1 MRRSILTTILTLLLV
16 GSAVLAADDKAVRV
30 SVVAILATERDNKID
45 RKLESIAT
53 EIKKMYPKLTGFQL
67 AHMSC
72 KSVPVGTADKFDLV
86 ADQTVPIT
94 VQRKADKSDRV
105 RLEVTP
111 PLMGKI
117 TYSTP
122 CGKFL
127 PIVTP
132 YRTKNNDLLIIAIR
146 VQPCHGK

>member
-1 MRRSILTTILTLLLV
+1 MRRSTLTTILTLLLV
-16 GSAVLAADDKAVRV
+16 ASAALADDKAVRV
-30 SVVAILATERDNKID
+30 SVVTILATERDDKVD
-45 RKLESIAT
+45 RKLESIAR
-53 EIKKMYPKLTGFQL
+53 EVKKMYPKLTGFQL

-72 KSVPVGTADKFDLV
+72 KSVSVGTADKFDLV
-86 ADQTVPIT
+86 ADQAASIT

-146 VQPCHGK
+146 VQPCNGK